1 MSCRTYV
8 SIDGSAS
15 GCSASR
21 SARRGNSKEVSD
33 MSMAVA
39 TVYKPHVV
47 PAHALEASK
56 ALSATLSDR
65 GLDRMTWCQIE
76 GVICTPAITAHI

>member
-1 MSCRTYV
+1 
-8 SIDGSAS
+8 
-15 GCSASR
+15 
-21 SARRGNSKEVSD
+21 

-47 PAHALEASK
+47 PPHALEASK